1 MFLLPVFIDLTET
14 QKTGKTF
21 IMIKTKRSK
30 GFYTYT
36 TTEGREFWIQ
46 SPMYTEAGMWNLYE
60 ATDVRKFE
68 VRFTTEETM
77 FFKTKKEALDHLNA
91 LGL

>member
-1 MFLLPVFIDLTET
+1 MRK
-14 QKTGKTF
+14 Q
-21 IMIKTKRSK
+21 KRSK

-46 SPMYTEAGMWNLYE
+46 SPMYTETGFWSLYE
-60 ATDVRKFE
+60 ATDTRKFA
-68 VRFTTEETM
+68 VRFTTEETLS
-77 FFKTKKEALDHLNA
+77 FKTKKEALDHLNA